1 MSMTTF
7 AGYVL
12 VSMVSFTF
20 GMAAMLLLSAAK
32 DRERELEADEA
43 EEAEDQHLDAQM
55 VTLPPA
61 PRGHGQPVDLGE
73 VPAFLRRQAE

>member
-1 MSMTTF
+1 MMSF
-7 AGYVL
+7 VSHFL
-12 VSMVSFTF
+12 VAMVAFVF
-20 GMAAMLLLSAAK
+20 GMVAMMLLTAAK
-32 DRERELEADEA
+32 DREREMDADELD
-43 EEAEDQHLDAQM
+43 EAEDQHLDAQM